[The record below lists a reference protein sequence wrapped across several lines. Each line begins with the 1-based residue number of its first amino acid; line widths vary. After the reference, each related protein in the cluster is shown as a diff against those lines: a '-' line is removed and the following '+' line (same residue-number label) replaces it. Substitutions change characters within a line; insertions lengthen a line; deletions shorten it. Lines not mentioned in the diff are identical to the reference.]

1 MIEAQKDYPLVH
13 VYAAYKTA
21 KLLKL
26 PSSWAISSKSPS
38 LERDQKK
45 HLLPG
50 ARAELVDESQF
61 IYLTLSHLP
70 DVTLSPSLNA
80 EEEMVL

>member
-13 VYAAYKTA
+13 VYAAYKTS

-26 PSSWAISSKSPS
+26 PSSRAISSKSPS
-38 LERDQKK
+38 LVRDQKN

-70 DVTLSPSLNA
+70 DVTLPPSLKA
-80 EEEMVL
+80 EEETIL